1 MIGRLFYP
9 IVSVVILLCA
19 SAGFAQQTNSVS
31 AVGSSRS
38 TIHDSPSTAEIGEIV
53 VSATKFGE
61 ESWKSGSSISVVPEG
76 ILRLERPF
84 QTIEPLRGEPGV
96 TVNNGSG
103 ALGGVSQVSI
113 RGLPFSRTLVEV
125 DGLRLNRPI
134 DGIANF
140 PDLPPLLMGN
150 IELLRGP
157 QSSLY
162 GSEAEAGVVSFTT
175 PRGQGDPTGGAS
187 FEAGNFDTRRERVF
201 SSGKEEYFDWNI
213 EGARVDSDN
222 KRTNNNFRQDA
233 GAMHLGFD
241 VSETARFDVV
251 GRWTD
256 FTVGAPNG
264 IQGFGAN
271 DPDDRLI
278 RRMRLISPAFTLA
291 AFEEWE
297 SKLTLGYIGVGQRFE
312 TPPDVFA
319 DHSESWQLD
328 WQNTF
333 RPVEWNTVV
342 AGVQGRFE
350 RATTSESSGI
360 AAFDRD
366 TDSVYVSDSVR
377 LAEWWGM
384 TLSAR
389 FDDNDQFH
397 DAWTYRASQ
406 VFKCPETETRL
417 HMSFGTA
424 FRAPT
429 ISELQPLFGPFSGAN
444 PNLVPETTEGYDVGV
459 TQPLLGGALEFDST
473 YFYNNI
479 VNLIAAD
486 SAFVLQNISEARTEG
501 VENSIKWKALK
512 ELQIRASAT
521 LTATTSKDVRFSG
534 NDLARIP
541 RETAS
546 VGVTWLPMEGV
557 ESSLVWNFNGEAFD
571 DAANTQK
578 LSAFNRLDLYASYQT
593 TPWMKIFARCEN
605 MLGYRDQ
612 QTAFFPGLGRT
623 YAGGVE
629 FKY

>member
-1 MIGRLFYP
+1 MIGRFFCQA
-9 IVSVVILLCA
+9 VVFAFFLCA
-19 SAGFAQQTNSVS
+19 AGFAQETNSVS
-31 AVGSSRS
+31 VVESSQS
-38 TIHDSPSTAEIGEIV
+38 TIQDSQSTAEIGEIV

-61 ESWKSGSSISVVPEG
+61 EAWKSGSSISVVPEG
-76 ILRLERPF
+76 TLRLERPL

-96 TVNNGSG
+96 TVNNGTG

-140 PDLPPLLMGN
+140 ADLPPLLMGN

-162 GSEAEAGVVSFTT
+162 GSEAEGGVISFTT
-175 PRGQGDPTGGAS
+175 PRGQGEPTGGAS
-187 FEAGNFDTRRERVF
+187 FEAGNFGTRRERIF
-201 SSGKEEYFDWNI
+201 SSGKEEYFDWNV

-222 KRTNNNFRQDA
+222 ERNNNNFRQDA

-241 VSETARFDVV
+241 VSETSRLDVV

-256 FTVGAPNG
+256 FTVGSPNG
-264 IQGFGAN
+264 ISGFGAN

-278 RRMRLISPAFTLA
+278 RGMQLISPSFTLA

-312 TPPDVFA
+312 TPPDAFVN
-319 DHSESWQLD
+319 HSESWQID

-333 RPVEWNTVV
+333 HPVEWNTLV
-342 AGVQGRFE
+342 AGVQERCE

-360 AAFDRD
+360 AAFDRN
-366 TDSVYVSDSVR
+366 TDSAYVSDSVR

-389 FDDNDQFH
+389 FDDNEQFH

-429 ISELQPLFGPFSGAN
+429 ISELQPLFGPFSGEN

-459 TQPLLGGALEFDST
+459 TQPLLGGDLEFDST

-486 SAFVLQNISEARTEG
+486 SAFVFQNISEARSEG
-501 VENSIKWKALK
+501 VENSIKWKASK
-512 ELQIRASAT
+512 ELQVRASAT
-521 LTATTSKDVRFSG
+521 LTATTSKDARFSG

-546 VGVTWLPMEGV
+546 VSVTWLPVGGV

-571 DAANTQK
+571 NAANTQK
-578 LSAFNRLDLYASYQT
+578 LSAFNRLDLYASYQAAL
-593 TPWMKIFARCEN
+593 WVKIFARCEN